1 MEHADDTCI
10 LQWYETIVVKQTLKN
25 GLWIEAEFCELEL
38 LWDVEEKQTT
48 QWVCL
53 AVKIDVNIEMSLLRI
68 QSSTM

>member
-1 MEHADDTCI
+1 M
-10 LQWYETIVVKQTLKN
+10 K
-25 GLWIEAEFCELEL
+25 AEFCELEL

-53 AVKIDVNIEMSLLRI
+53 AVKMDLNVQEMSLLRI